1 MVYRQ
6 VLFGEYKEISS
17 NFYKLIDN
25 MSLFLRANLKIIKD
39 YETKVNKSKQPT
51 KLMLRAT
58 LLMEQIIE
66 KFKEIQI
73 QPISNPNGLTTNIF

>member
-6 VLFGEYKEISS
+6 VLLGEYKEISS

-39 YETKVNKSKQPT
+39 YETKVSKSKQPT

-66 KFKEIQI
+66 KFTEIQI

>member
-39 YETKVNKSKQPT
+39 YETKVSKSKQPT

-58 LLMEQIIE
+58 LLME
-66 KFKEIQI
+66 
-73 QPISNPNGLTTNIF
+73 